1 MLETFLDKLINH
13 PKTTIAGI
21 VGAVVSLLV
30 IFGIP
35 VDDSTKNTIIDI
47 LAIVV
52 PIVIGFWAHDPQPT
66 DG

>member
-52 PIVIGFWAHDPQPT
+52 PIFIS
-66 DG
+66 